1 MCVDTA
7 AGVDV
12 HLSIISSPL
21 LQCHADSRCG
31 SPPPGRHTQQM
42 PVTGVNPFQLCR
54 RSLTSLR
61 SCRHSSTARLLVQVC
76 LGQRRVRSSRQ
87 ASSSDSFQPVALRG
101 CEAPA
106 ATGAGASLAAG
117 SAALRTGGLGG
128 SAGPLAAFK
137 PRTEPKP
144 HRHSNDNNSSSRV
157 RLYAAIFTPLSS
169 N

>member
-1 MCVDTA
+1 MSTSPPALHLCISVMLT

-12 HLSIISSPL
+12 NHRGGTP
-21 LQCHADSRCG
+21 SRCP
-31 SPPPGRHTQQM
+31 SPPGWER
-42 PVTGVNPFQLCR
+42 FQLR
-54 RSLTSLR
+54 RRPLTSLR

-106 ATGAGASLAAG
+106 AAAAATGASLAAG
-117 SAALRTGGLGG
+117 SAALRTGGLGS

-137 PRTEPKP
+137 ARTEPKP
-144 HRHSNDNNSSSRV
+144 QRHSNDNSSC
-157 RLYAAIFTPLSS
+157 SS
-169 N
+169 